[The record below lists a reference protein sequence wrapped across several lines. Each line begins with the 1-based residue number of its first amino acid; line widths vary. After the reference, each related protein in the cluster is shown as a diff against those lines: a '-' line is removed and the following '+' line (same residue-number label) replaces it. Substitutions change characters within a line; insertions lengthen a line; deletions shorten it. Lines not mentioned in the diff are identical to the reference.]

1 MQTFGL
7 NNSAGA
13 RAGSGS
19 GARIRHEAEN
29 AASYLPPLLAAAEKV
44 AATITQGIHG
54 RRRAGPGDT
63 FWHFRQYQVGDP
75 IQRIDW
81 RQSAKRRHV
90 FIRENEWE
98 IAQSVWIWLDR
109 SASMNFS
116 SDDSL
121 PEKSWRAAVLSIAL
135 ASLLIRGGER
145 VALLDADQKPQAD
158 PSILERMAEFIEQS
172 GENPA
177 NLPEITD
184 LPRHSRLILVS
195 DFLSPPGDIEARLRH
210 IADTGVRGHIV
221 QIVDPAEETLP
232 FNGRVRFDGM
242 EGEGSILIGRV
253 EAVRLEYSEL
263 MRVHREAIAEIAR
276 SLGWSYTAH
285 STDQTP
291 ETALLA
297 LYNAVAEQI
306 EGVAH
311 A

>member
-1 MQTFGL
+1 MAATGV
-7 NNSAGA
+7 
-13 RAGSGS
+13 
-19 GARIRHEAEN
+19 GARIRHEAES

-44 AATITQGIHG
+44 AVTITQGIHG

-63 FWHFRQYQVGDP
+63 FWHFRQYHHGDP

-98 IAQSVWIWLDR
+98 IAQSIWIWLDR
-109 SASMNFS
+109 TPSMNFAS
-116 SDDSL
+116 SDVL
-121 PEKSWRAAVLSIAL
+121 PEKSWRAAVLTIAL
-135 ASLLIRGGER
+135 ASLLVRGGER
-145 VALLDADQKPQAD
+145 VAMLESDHKPQAD

-172 GENPA
+172 DGATDNLPA
-177 NLPEITD
+177 NAE
-184 LPRHSRLILVS
+184 LPRHSRLVLVS
-195 DFLSPPGDIEARLRH
+195 DFLSPPNEIETRLRQL
-210 IADTGVRGHIV
+210 ADTGIRGHLV

-232 FNGRVRFDGM
+232 FSGRVRFDGM

-253 EAVRLEYSEL
+253 EAVRSEYTEL
-263 MRVHREAIAEIAR
+263 MRLHREAVAQIAR
-276 SLGWSYTAH
+276 GFGWSYTAH
-285 STDQTP
+285 ATDQSP

-297 LYNAVAEQI
+297 LYSAIAEQI